1 MQKAVPLD
9 FEKPV
14 EKNLLTND
22 SDTTMNLSAD
32 DDMNVLP
39 QRRRNIDDIFD
50 TIGEGMNLISNILS
64 HRVNVLNL
72 ISNQPSR
79 LIHLVIDISI

>member
-50 TIGEGMNLISNILS
+50 TIGEGMNLISNIFS
-64 HRVNVLNL
+64 HGVNVLNV